1 MGSGIKKNTLI
12 KLLANNTS
20 QRRDHTKICIIIE
33 MDKIEKL
40 VGI

>member
-1 MGSGIKKNTLI
+1 MGSGIKKYTLI

-20 QRRDHTKICIIIE
+20 QRRDHAKICTVIE
-33 MDKIEKL
+33 MDKIGKL